1 MRVLTWLDDMPV
13 NHTGALAY
21 TFKLVRENRLN
32 SCGKYTYVN
41 GYKIDRL
48 YVMI

>member
-21 TFKLVRENRLN
+21 F
-32 SCGKYTYVN
+32 
-41 GYKIDRL
+41 
-48 YVMI
+48 